1 MKVTR
6 GNVLKR
12 TWTYEGRE
20 RTAWGYTFRVDKAQ
34 HRRQGFGSRAEAQDA
49 LDAAREA
56 ILHPAPVMVESV
68 PVAPGMTFGEAC
80 DRYLKAK
87 ARKRSLAEDTRIV
100 KHLKAELGEQTPL
113 ADITAARISA
123 YKGRRLAVTKSKRG
137 EPLSAASINRP
148 LALLRCLLTMAARE
162 WEVLATVPTIRLE
175 QEPEGKVVWIEADA
189 EQALL
194 DAARASRNPDLY
206 ALVLLAV
213 ETGMRCGEVLGLE
226 WARIDLSRGIITL
239 ASRSTKSKR
248 RRDIPMRQAVYD
260 LLAAREDRT
269 GHVFARREWDS
280 YRTAFETIAAKV
292 VTAPEG
298 EPLTFHG
305 LRHHF
310 ASWFMMRGGRREALS
325 KILGHATMAMTDRY
339 AHLSPDYLRSEM
351 AKTEGR
357 RAQGE
362 QNVSDVLP
370 TERVTA

>member
-1 MKVTR
+1 
-6 GNVLKR
+6 
-12 TWTYEGRE
+12 
-20 RTAWGYTFRVDKAQ
+20 
-34 HRRQGFGSRAEAQDA
+34 
-49 LDAAREA
+49 
-56 ILHPAPVMVESV
+56 
-68 PVAPGMTFGEAC
+68 
-80 DRYLKAK
+80 
-87 ARKRSLAEDTRIV
+87 V

-113 ADITAARISA
+113 ADVTAARISA
-123 YKGRRLAVTKSKRG
+123 YKGRLLAITKSKRG

-162 WEVLATVPTIRLE
+162 WEVLETVPTIRLE
-175 QEPEGKVVWIEADA
+175 QEPEGKVVWLEADT
-189 EQALL
+189 ERALL
-194 DAARASRNPDLY
+194 DAARASRNPDLH

-269 GHVFARREWDS
+269 GHVFSRREWDS

-351 AKTEGR
+351 AKTESG

-362 QNVSDVLP
+362 QNVNDVVP
-370 TERVTA
+370 TESANV